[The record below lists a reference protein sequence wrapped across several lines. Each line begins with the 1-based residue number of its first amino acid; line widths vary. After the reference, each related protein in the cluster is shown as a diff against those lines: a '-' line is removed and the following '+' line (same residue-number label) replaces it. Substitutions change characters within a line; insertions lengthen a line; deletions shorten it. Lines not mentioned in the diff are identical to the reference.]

1 MEILFE
7 FSNGLFRNP
16 ARQFRA
22 MFDFVEPPF
31 LHEHSFKATMSDSQ
45 NDSETNPNLVA
56 EQQSSKKSG
65 SWFRTLVM
73 LFTLGIV
80 LLLGG
85 VIALWAMGGTEME
98 FVATQKIKASS
109 QDVFQT
115 LTDPDLVIKWVT
127 GVTKIE
133 DVGTVKDGRVGA
145 KARVT
150 IEIDGTTIVVDDE
163 VTKYQKNREV
173 ELEMISE
180 SFDSKNRF
188 LLTPNFE
195 RKEDGDVTEV
205 AQTYRVKFSG
215 LTRVFAP
222 FMKGA
227 IEKQIK
233 SDLKRLKQLVE
244 TGKID
249 NEDSATAENE

>member
-1 MEILFE
+1 
-7 FSNGLFRNP
+7 
-16 ARQFRA
+16 
-22 MFDFVEPPF
+22 
-31 LHEHSFKATMSDSQ
+31 MSDSQ
-45 NDSETNPNLVA
+45 NPSETNPNLDA
-56 EQQSSKKSG
+56 GHQLPKKMS

-73 LFTLGIV
+73 LIILGIV

-85 VIALWAMGGTEME
+85 VIALWALGGAEME
-98 FVATQKIKASS
+98 FVATRKIKASS

-115 LTDPDLVIKWVT
+115 LTDPDLVVKWVT

-150 IEIDGTTIVVDDE
+150 IEIDGTTIVVNDE

-180 SFDSKNRF
+180 SFDSKNHF

-195 RKEDGDVTEV
+195 RKDDGDVTEV
-205 AQTYRVKFSG
+205 TQTYRVRFSG

-233 SDLKRLKQLVE
+233 SDLNRLKQLVE
-244 TGKID
+244 TGNID
-249 NEDSATAENE
+249 DEDSATAKNE

>member
-1 MEILFE
+1 
-7 FSNGLFRNP
+7 
-16 ARQFRA
+16 
-22 MFDFVEPPF
+22 
-31 LHEHSFKATMSDSQ
+31 MSDSQ
-45 NDSETNPNLVA
+45 NPSETNPNLDA
-56 EQQSSKKSG
+56 GHRLPKKMS

-73 LFTLGIV
+73 LFILGIV

-85 VIALWAMGGTEME
+85 VIALWALGGAEME
-98 FVATQKIKASS
+98 FVATRKIKASS

-115 LTDPDLVIKWVT
+115 LTDPDLVVKWVT

-150 IEIDGTTIVVDDE
+150 IEIDGTTIVVNDE

-180 SFDSKNRF
+180 SFDSKNHF

-195 RKEDGDVTEV
+195 RKDDGDVTEV
-205 AQTYRVKFSG
+205 TQTYRVRFSG

-233 SDLKRLKQLVE
+233 SDLNRLKQLVE
-244 TGKID
+244 TGNID
-249 NEDSATAENE
+249 DEDSATAKNE